1 MVDFPLFMPKHT
13 IKFIIAQDGSVKEEI
28 QGCVSN
34 ECLNITKPFEES
46 LGQVISR
53 EHKPEYYV
61 TLQQSQDQTNQ
72 ERTFTTDSNVD
83 GVSS

>member
-1 MVDFPLFMPKHT
+1 MSSQQT
-13 IKFIIAQDGSVKEEI
+13 IKFTIRQDGTVLEDVK
-28 QGCVSN
+28 GVSRN
-34 ECLNITKPFEES
+34 ECINITKPFEEQ
-46 LGQVISR
+46 LGVLKSR
-53 EHKPEYYV
+53 INKPEYYV

>member
-1 MVDFPLFMPKHT
+1 LKQT
-13 IKFIIAQDGSVKEEI
+13 IKFKIRQDGTVIEEVEGS
-28 QGCVSN
+28 QGL
-34 ECLNITKPFEES
+34 ECLNITRPFEEA
-46 LGQVISR
+46 LGQIISR